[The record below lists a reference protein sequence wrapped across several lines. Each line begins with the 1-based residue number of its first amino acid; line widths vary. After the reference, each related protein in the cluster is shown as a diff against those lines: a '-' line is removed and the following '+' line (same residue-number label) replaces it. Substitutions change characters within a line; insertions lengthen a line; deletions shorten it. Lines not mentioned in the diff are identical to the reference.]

1 MTYPKTGI
9 SAPRRA
15 GSLCNAKKDSD
26 SLSCF
31 FPVSPAPP
39 TLAHIA
45 ALLLLMVLQEG
56 HISLSKWEGEA
67 PVLSGLWGTASVKG
81 TFSVPHLVTE
91 KVSSTTLVRPAEG
104 NLVWSVYIP
113 VKNKYQSP
121 PLLPGSLGITKAP
134 VTSADTMNVRTI
146 NVSVPRRNSSWVR
159 NSQWNWHPAGK
170 DPGMSV
176 LGHIEGLP
184 GPVFCV
190 PCSSRSTLNVSRS
203 IPELWEQLA
212 TDLLSWIRWT
222 CPMFSWTRDH
232 SSRLLVRSCPHAR
245 EHPWALVIDMT
256 FRARNG
262 CP

>member
-1 MTYPKTGI
+1 ML
-9 SAPRRA
+9 RRTLTHCHA
-15 GSLCNAKKDSD
+15 SFLCLLHLPHLHILLPFSCSWCCRRDTF
-26 SLSCF
+26 LSPSGRERLQCCL
-31 FPVSPAPP
+31 VCEG
-39 TLAHIA
+39 
-45 ALLLLMVLQEG
+45 LLLLKARSQSQV
-56 HISLSKWEGEA
+56 
-67 PVLSGLWGTASVKG
+67 T
-81 TFSVPHLVTE
+81 HLVTE

-134 VTSADTMNVRTI
+134 VTSADTVNVRTI

-190 PCSSRSTLNVSRS
+190 PCSSCSTLNVSRS

-256 FRARNG
+256 FRASNG